1 MDDHRYSVPAA
12 SPDCTG
18 GSDSNYRSLVSAI
31 ERSGITGYGVIAADE
46 DRFDRLFSTSTPG
59 QIALAPTTWFSSWAP
74 RCAEADVDTEILN
87 WIVSHVPSRK
97 RSQAH

>member
-1 MDDHRYSVPAA
+1 M
-12 SPDCTG
+12 
-18 GSDSNYRSLVSAI
+18 SAI
-31 ERSGITGYGVIAADE
+31 ERSGITDSGVVATAE
-46 DRFDRLFSTSTPG
+46 DRFDHLFTVSAPR